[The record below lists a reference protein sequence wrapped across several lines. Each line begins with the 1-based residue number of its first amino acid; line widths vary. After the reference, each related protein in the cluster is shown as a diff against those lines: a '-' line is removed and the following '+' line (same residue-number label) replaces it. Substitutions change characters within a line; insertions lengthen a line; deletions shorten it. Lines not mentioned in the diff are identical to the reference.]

1 VTQPRRTG
9 RVAAIA
15 AVVATTLLVAGT
27 PVPAPA
33 AEPPAEWDG
42 LTRAPSKQVDLL
54 YVRPGASLAGYQRLR
69 LDPVQVAFD
78 KNWTP
83 NRDARSLSQR
93 VSSTDMEKIKTDL
106 ATEFS
111 KILKAELGKSGY
123 GFVDVDGE
131 DVLRVTAAIADL
143 SITAP
148 GNSDA
153 RSRSYVAN
161 AGAMTLVIELRD
173 SVSGQLLAR
182 VIDREEA
189 RTNGRFEV
197 SSRAANSGAA
207 ITVMSRWASLLRKG
221 LDDVKGQPPTR

>member
-1 VTQPRRTG
+1 MAG
-9 RVAAIA
+9 RFATIA
-15 AVVATTLLVAGT
+15 ATCGVALLVAGVAT
-27 PVPAPA
+27 PASA

-42 LTRAPSKQVDLL
+42 LSRAPSKQVDLL

-83 NRDARSLSQR
+83 NRDAKSLSQR
-93 VSSTDMEKIKTDL
+93 ISSTDMEKIKTDL
-106 ATEFS
+106 ATEFR
-111 KILKAELGKSGY
+111 KVFKAELGKSSY
-123 GFVDVDGE
+123 AIVDENGE

-161 AGAMTLVIELRD
+161 AGAMTLVLELRD
-173 SVSGQLLAR
+173 SISGQLLAR
-182 VIDREEA
+182 VIDRQESRA
-189 RTNGRFEV
+189 NGRFEV
-197 SSRAANSGAA
+197 SSRAANSGEA
-207 ITVMSRWASLLRKG
+207 INVMSRWAGLLRKG

>member
-1 VTQPRRTG
+1 LLTG
-9 RVAAIA
+9 RLAKIA
-15 AVVATTLLVAGT
+15 ATFGLALMVAGVAT
-27 PVPAPA
+27 PAPA

-42 LTRAPSKQVDLL
+42 LNRTPSKQVDLL
-54 YVRPGASLAGYQRLR
+54 YVRSGASLAGYQRLR

-93 VSSTDMEKIKTDL
+93 ISSADMEKIKTDL
-106 ATEFS
+106 ATEFR

-123 GFVDVDGE
+123 GFVDENGE

-161 AGAMTLVIELRD
+161 AGAMTLVLELRD

-182 VIDREEA
+182 VIDRQEA
-189 RTNGRFEV
+189 RANGRFEV
-197 SSRAANSGAA
+197 SSRAANSGEA
-207 ITVMSRWASLLRKG
+207 ITVMSRWAGLLRKG
-221 LDDVKGQPPTR
+221 LEDVKGQAPTR